1 MFRGLVR
8 RLAPFLGFFFKTKA
22 LSEYATINLNQK
34 KNNKTSLSFAFSTNF
49 EFPKHLNSKNFSDI
63 TGKLNNGFNTI
74 LYLILHDISFNTLP

>member
-8 RLAPFLGFFFKTKA
+8 RLALFLVFFFQDYKA

-49 EFPKHLNSKNFSDI
+49 EFPKHLNSKIS
-63 TGKLNNGFNTI
+63 
-74 LYLILHDISFNTLP
+74 LILPVS

>member
-8 RLAPFLGFFFKTKA
+8 RLALFLGVFFSKTKA

-49 EFPKHLNSKNFSDI
+49 EFPKHLNSKIS
-63 TGKLNNGFNTI
+63 
-74 LYLILHDISFNTLP
+74 LILPVS

>member
-49 EFPKHLNSKNFSDI
+49 EFPKHLNSKIS
-63 TGKLNNGFNTI
+63 
-74 LYLILHDISFNTLP
+74 LILPVS